1 MQKIE
6 IEGKVTKDWIISLL
20 ADGYDTYD
28 IISNYKLE
36 EDVILHS
43 LDLLDKE
50 VIIEGINLSEDFL
63 KQAIDKE
70 LFSKEDVKKL
80 TMSTYSNLSDEFVT
94 EYSDYINWAKM
105 MLYVSTQSDSFDN
118 YIDIIEKNNLWDS
131 ISANDLPLDFIRQW
145 KDKLNWTYLSMV
157 KHFTDEEKEE
167 FIDYVIIPT
176 SEVPDGE
183 FIDSSQF
190 GFVEKMSQEELE
202 QLIEEIN
209 KHLYK

>member
-50 VIIEGINLSEDFL
+50 VIIEGTNLSEDFL